1 MKVRW
6 QAGLLARDDGRPPP
20 LPGPRGPVGTLAEA
34 ASLTVAGQPRI
45 LTGFPCT
52 CRTIRAKR
60 IRPFSFGRG
69 VSGGRKAGRAEA
81 FRPPPPERARRPN
94 RKKAPA
100 LWRSYEPGFITTR
113 IMAAPPNPRRCCGW
127 QKAQAGIL
135 ASGSTYS
142 RRPSRRSRRQ
152 WPLVPLSSPV
162 TVAGPRRNFTGF
174 PAPRT
179 EGLCTQLISEK
190 AT

>member
-1 MKVRW
+1 MKVSR

-52 CRTIRAKR
+52 CRTIRAER
-60 IRPFSFGRG
+60 FRRFGFGCG
-69 VSGGRKAGRAEA
+69 VSRGRKAGRAGA
-81 FRPPPPERARRPN
+81 FRSPGRGAEAEP
-94 RKKAPA
+94 KKAPA
-100 LWRSYEPGFITTR
+100 LWRCYEPGFITTR
-113 IMAAPPNPRRCCGW
+113 IMAAPPKPRRRCGW

-135 ASGSTYS
+135 ASGSFYS

-162 TVAGPRRNFTGF
+162 TVAGPRRNLTGF

-179 EGLCTQLISEK
+179 EGPCTQLISEK